1 MSLQMI
7 IGGEGSYRSE
17 QLYRK
22 LIGESI
28 AHPEQQF
35 FLIVPEQYT
44 MQTQMK
50 MTELHPGHGVMNV
63 DVVSFP
69 RLAYRIFDEIGGIQ
83 KSILEDTGKSMVIRR
98 LLSERKEEFEAFAGS
113 IGKTGFVKQAKSM
126 LSELFQYSVQSSDLE
141 KSREIIGGQTMLG
154 RKLKDIQVLYDAFK
168 DYMADTYMTAEE
180 LLDVLADQCRVVHQL
195 GACQV
200 LLALKGVKAC
210 AALIHTPPTSRS
222 LQQCCP
228 GRNWCPWQYGQA
240 DPSPRQTAQTAG
252 WSRR

>member
-22 LIGESI
+22 LIEESI
-28 AHPEQQF
+28 ARPKQQF

-180 LLDVLADQCRVVHQL
+180 LLDVLADKIPGAPMMKGSVVYIENFTGFTPSQYR
-195 GACQV
+195 
-200 LLALKGVKAC
+200 LLEELLKK
-210 AALIHTPPTSRS
+210 I
-222 LQQCCP
+222 
-228 GRNWCPWQYGQA
+228 GRA
-240 DPSPRQTAQTAG
+240 HV
-252 WSRR
+252 